1 MVEII
6 WTRSALNDL
15 RAIFNYI
22 SEDSIFYA
30 TRFTNQLLQRVNVLK
45 DFPLAGR
52 IVPEKEDP
60 AIRELIEGNYRIFY
74 LVKSQ
79 KKILILRIHHSAKNI
94 R

>member
-1 MVEII
+1 MVEVI

-15 RAIFNYI
+15 RAVFNYI

-30 TRFTNQLLQRVNVLK
+30 TRFTNQLIQRVDVLLE
-45 DFPLAGR
+45 FPLAGR

-79 KKILILRIHHSAKNI
+79 KKIFILRIHHSAKNI